1 MGKHQNSVQGKTNI
15 TRDIVYTP
23 EQKNKQ
29 LRDFGGLGETC
40 AACDTRSAQM
50 NDYGIVQHV
59 VAKTRQAGAFQ
70 PSALK
75 VTY

>member
-1 MGKHQNSVQGKTNI
+1 MGKHQNSVQGKTNV
-15 TRDIVYTP
+15 TRGMVYTP
-23 EQKNKQ
+23 EQKNRR

-40 AACDTRSAQM
+40 AVYDTRSAHM

-59 VAKTRQAGAFQ
+59 VAKTRQASAFQ